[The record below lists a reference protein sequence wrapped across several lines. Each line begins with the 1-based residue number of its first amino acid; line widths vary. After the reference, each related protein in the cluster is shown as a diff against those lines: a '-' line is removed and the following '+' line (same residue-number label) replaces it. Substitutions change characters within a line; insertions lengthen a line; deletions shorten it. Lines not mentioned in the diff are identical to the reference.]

1 MAELKF
7 PTLEEFGRQAGEW
20 ALDEFEYKGL
30 TIREWA
36 DKITS
41 LEAGEE
47 PKRITFRLNGCDIW
61 FTASAPEDITL
72 KQLLIQCDKIH
83 PNYCACG
90 ICTTDEE
97 NVELEIDYNSIKKI
111 ADCSCE
117 IEEDADDETD

>member
-41 LEAGEE
+41 LKAGEE

-83 PNYCACG
+83 PDYCACG

-117 IEEDADDETD
+117 IENEEV